1 MRRTLEAR
9 HFLGRATVR
18 RRVSRSSLVAAL
30 LVVPLLTS
38 ACGSDPPT
46 SSPTPSSGPA
56 EFVEAI
62 PATALPGA
70 PTDPVDLDAATIAVD
85 AVDAAGLESLL
96 NQAGFVGGTQRQ
108 FSRVRAGRRRI
119 MARVLSFQTSEG
131 AARYLAWLTGH
142 ADDVIGDATP
152 NAGVQVPNDGVVFV
166 HEPDPCCHNETRSFL
181 AMWHDGSTVVTIE
194 IAGEG
199 ARESDVPELLS
210 QLDEA
215 V

>member
-1 MRRTLEAR
+1 MRRTLEAC
-9 HFLGRATVR
+9 HFLGRATVGR
-18 RRVSRSSLVAAL
+18 RTVGSALVAAFSVTVL
-30 LVVPLLTS
+30 IVA
-38 ACGSDPPT
+38 ACGSE
-46 SSPTPSSGPA
+46 PSVSEPA
-56 EFVEAI
+56 GATGGLGVLEPI

-70 PTDPVDLDAATIAVD
+70 PADPVELDVAAVSVD
-85 AVDAAGLESLL
+85 AVDVAGLASLL
-96 NQAGFVGGTQRQ
+96 DEAGFVGGTQRQ
-108 FSRVRAGRRRI
+108 FSRARSGRRRI
-119 MARVLSFQTSEG
+119 LARVLSFETPRG
-131 AARYLAWLTGH
+131 AALYLEWLTGH

-210 QLDEA
+210 QLNEA

>member
-1 MRRTLEAR
+1 M
-9 HFLGRATVR
+9 GS
-18 RRVSRSSLVAAL
+18 RVFRSSLVTAL
-30 LVVPLLTS
+30 LVVPQLTS

-62 PATALPGA
+62 PAAALPGA
-70 PTDPVDLDAATIAVD
+70 PADPVNLDAAAIAVDAVD

-119 MARVLSFQTSEG
+119 LARVLSFETPQG
-131 AARYLAWLTGH
+131 AARYLEWLTGH

-152 NAGVQVPNDGVVFV
+152 NAGLRVPSDGIVFV

-181 AMWHDGSTVVTIE
+181 AMWHKGSTVVTIE

-199 ARESDVPELLS
+199 ARESNVPELLS
-210 QLDEA
+210 QLDQA